1 MHCVYEVD
9 DCSYSNI
16 LANINMT
23 FDKQYYI
30 FILCTQKNLLY
41 CIFKTENVNYINFF
55 K

>member
-23 FDKQYYI
+23 FDNNIIYLYFAHKKIYYI
-30 FILCTQKNLLY
+30 VFLKLKMLIT
-41 CIFKTENVNYINFF
+41 
-55 K
+55 